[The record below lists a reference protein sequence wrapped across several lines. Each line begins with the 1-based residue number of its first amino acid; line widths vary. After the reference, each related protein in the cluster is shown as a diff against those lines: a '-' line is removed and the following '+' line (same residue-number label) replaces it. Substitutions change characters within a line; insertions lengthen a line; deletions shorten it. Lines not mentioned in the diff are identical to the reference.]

1 MSAGPL
7 EGLPKQFVHAMR
19 TLFDIMDDKKTGFVR
34 FTEIENRWRD
44 DGTKGLPKGVI
55 ESLRKVT
62 PPNGL
67 LSFERFCTGLKIC
80 LLKNQKVEGKLGEE
94 QTSRPSRP
102 PSAPLLDLDEPKTP
116 KKAVPWV
123 QRQNY
128 AHRTVSMPQ
137 LVAKE
142 SNEEQPLP
150 KAITQGPPKPPRLSL
165 GANAGAIE
173 RGIDK
178 LEIRTALQ
186 NWQMGIIQADNNKKN
201 LVNGYSSLGRN
212 VGRSLGDGKPSGQME
227 NALQTHRKPGG
238 RRRDPRRHTLQ
249 NGIDYNML
257 RRMKQLEQEKEVLL
271 QGLQAVERARD
282 WYLQQLAALND
293 KMHFLG
299 RDATYHSEQWSEAQM
314 ERLGMQ
320 RARVQ
325 EVNRQLAALTDPSV
339 PLHMNL
345 AVGNASENYTSRL
358 KQQNHLLSEEVHKKG
373 EIITALEREKASLIR
388 ELFQARAQ
396 QELPVPC
403 TSSSNGS
410 RGVRRRKL
418 FRRCLWH
425 TE

>member
-1 MSAGPL
+1 MSGGPL

-19 TLFDIMDDKKTGFVR
+19 TLFDIMDDKRTGFVR
-34 FTEIENRWRD
+34 FSEIENRWRD

-94 QTSRPSRP
+94 QSTRPSRP
-102 PSAPLLDLDEPKTP
+102 PSAPLLDVEPKSP
-116 KKAVPWV
+116 KKSTPPWH

-128 AHRTVSMPQ
+128 AQRTVSMPQ
-137 LVAKE
+137 LV
-142 SNEEQPLP
+142 P
-150 KAITQGPPKPPRLSL
+150 KDNKDEPPAPKPVTQGPPKPPRLSL
-165 GANAGAIE
+165 GTNPAPGAIE

-186 NWQMGIIQADNNKKN
+186 NWQMGIMQADNNKKN
-201 LVNGYSSLGRN
+201 TIINGYSSLGRN
-212 VGRSLGDGKPSGQME
+212 VGRSLGDGKPSGQVE
-227 NALQTHRKPGG
+227 TALQTHKKPGG

-249 NGIDYNML
+249 SGIDYNML

-282 WYLQQLAALND
+282 WYVTQLATLNE

-299 RDATYHSEQWSEAQM
+299 RDSTYHSDQWSEAQM

-345 AVGNASENYTSRL
+345 AVGTATESYISRL
-358 KQQNHLLSEEVHKKG
+358 KQQNHLLTDEVHKKS
-373 EIITALEREKASLIR
+373 EHITALEREKASLIR

-396 QELPVPC
+396 QE
-403 TSSSNGS
+403 
-410 RGVRRRKL
+410 
-418 FRRCLWH
+418 
-425 TE
+425 